1 MVRLIFVVAAAG
13 AFLLISAG
21 SGRAD
26 GDPEKG
32 KRAFN
37 KCKTCHELTAEKNKI
52 GPHMVGLF
60 GRKSGSVAG
69 FKYSPQMQGANVVWD
84 EKTIDTYI
92 ADPKKFVPG
101 NKMVLAPIKD
111 AAERADI
118 IAYLKQQQKK

>member
-1 MVRLIFVVAAAG
+1 
-13 AFLLISAG
+13 
-21 SGRAD
+21 
-26 GDPEKG
+26 
-32 KRAFN
+32 
-37 KCKTCHELTAEKNKI
+37 LTAEKNKI

-60 GRKSGSVAG
+60 GRKAGSVAG
-69 FKYSPQMQGANVVWD
+69 FKYSPQMQGSNVVWD

-92 ADPKKFVPG
+92 TDPKKFIPG